1 MTSLGVVVEGQTE
14 EEFVLNVLAEHFAP
28 KQIRVDPKLIGEARR
43 YGDGGGN
50 VSISELVEDMVILSE
65 TNDFVTSLVD
75 FYGFMNKGEMDADQL
90 EEAILSTIQEDESLQ
105 IRSEKFVPYV
115 QMHEFEGLLFSD
127 TASFASIETSE
138 DSIMKLEEVRGSFA
152 TPEDINDNSETA
164 PSKRIKKE
172 IPLYRKRRFGYIV
185 AEAIGISK
193 IREECPRFNEWLAKL
208 EALGS

>member
-28 KQIRVDPKLIGEARR
+28 RQIRVDPKLIGEARR

-50 VSISELVEDMVILSE
+50 VSINELAEDMVILSE

-75 FYGFMNKGEMDADQL
+75 FYGFINKGKMDVDQL
-90 EEAILSTIQEDESLQ
+90 EEAILTTIQEDESLQ
-105 IRSEKFVPYV
+105 IGSEKFIPYV

-127 TASFASIETSE
+127 TASFASIEASD

-172 IPLYRKRRFGYIV
+172 ILLYCKRRFGYIV

>member
-1 MTSLGVVVEGQTE
+1 MTNLGVVVEGQTE

-28 KQIRVDPKLIGEARR
+28 KQIKVDPKLIGEARR

-50 VSISELVEDMVILSE
+50 VSISELAEDMIILSE

-75 FYGFMNKGEMDADQL
+75 FYGFTDKGEMDVEQL
-90 EEAILSTIQEDESLQ
+90 EEAVLATIKADKSLQ
-105 IRSEKFVPYV
+105 NGPEKFIPYI
-115 QMHEFEGLLFSD
+115 QMHEFEGLLFAD
-127 TASFASIETSE
+127 TAAFVSIDASK
-138 DSIMKLEEVRGSFA
+138 DSIMKLEEVRGCFT

-172 IPLYRKRRFGYIV
+172 IPRYRKRRFGYIV
-185 AEAIGISK
+185 AKTIGISK
-193 IREECPRFNEWLAKL
+193 IREECPRFDEWLKQL

>member
-28 KQIRVDPKLIGEARR
+28 KQIKVDPKLIGEARR

-50 VSISELVEDMVILSE
+50 VSISELADDMIILSE

-75 FYGFMNKGEMDADQL
+75 FYGFMNKGEMDVGQL
-90 EEAILSTIQEDESLQ
+90 EEAVLVAIQQDESLQ
-105 IRSEKFVPYV
+105 SGPEKFIPYI

-127 TASFASIETSE
+127 TAAFASIETSE
-138 DSIMKLEEVRGSFA
+138 DSIMKLEEVRGCFA

-164 PSKRIKKE
+164 PSKRIKKA
-172 IPLYRKRRFGYIV
+172 IPMYRKRRYGYIV
-185 AEAIGISK
+185 AKTIGISK
-193 IREECPRFNEWLAKL
+193 IREECPRFNEWLERL
-208 EALGS
+208 EVLGS